1 MALASILIPVFNRA
15 ELVLRTIESS
25 QAQTLKDIE
34 IIVVDNCSTD
44 GTFEAARACANKDS
58 RIRVY
63 RNETNIGPVR
73 NWRRCAELA
82 TSPYCKLLFSD
93 DLIAPTFLEK
103 TIPHLICDKTA
114 FAYTPVICGET
125 EWKGTLI
132 YRAFQND
139 CKFVREF
146 FLRSAMAVDYFSP
159 VSPGAAVFR
168 KTDLLSSLL
177 DSLPGVEGYDFAGTG
192 AGVDLLIYLI
202 TALRYEHVAY
212 VDEPLAYF
220 KAHAGSISAG
230 AHIPLGYSL
239 AKQWL
244 RERVKGL

>member
-1 MALASILIPVFNRA
+1 MALASVLIPVFNRA
-15 ELVLRTIESS
+15 ELVLRAIESS
-25 QAQTLKDIE
+25 RAQTLKDIE

-44 GTFEAARACANKDS
+44 GTFEAARACASQDP

-82 TSPYCKLLFSD
+82 TSSYCKLLFSD

-125 EWKGTLI
+125 EWKGALI
-132 YRAFQND
+132 YRAFLND

-168 KTDLLSSLL
+168 KSDLLNSLFE
-177 DSLPGVEGYDFAGTG
+177 SLPGVDGYDFAGTG
-192 AGVDLLIYLI
+192 AGVDWLIYLV

-220 KAHAGSISAG
+220 KAHAGSISSG
-230 AHIPLGYSL
+230 AHIPHGYAL

-244 RERVKGL
+244 RERVNGL